1 LLHILEDNREI
12 FLEKEVQTFLSN
24 FGGSSFLNK
33 VSVKENQKNK
43 FKLDFEIPII
53 KSTNKL
59 DKNFKCI
66 ICDNIAKRDTIFNTG
81 LISYLGL
88 NKDSLNFVWKFNPK
102 IPLCEI
108 CELVYFC
115 AWAGYTRGF
124 ENKTYLFIN
133 DDSNVQNL
141 IEKNNLLKNLLKK
154 DLNKENI
161 LTIYFYELLLREE
174 KELSKFRLQNLHIIE
189 INLSNSTFPKI
200 YSFHIS
206 RIQAEFIRNNSE
218 NLKKI
223 APKRYKIKDVTLS
236 LIYEFLNLFF
246 ERKLTYNYLSKLLKF
261 YIQTKEKESSN
272 ISVYFKI
279 YDLQI
284 INLLTFEYLLNIKQL
299 KSINMETKQIWTI
312 YHYGFELKQI
322 LRSKNADNKINS
334 IAYRLLKAVRSG
346 DKNTFMN
353 LLLRLYI
360 AYDQAVPVILTKI
373 LESKDNFEV
382 IGYSYINGLLEES
395 LNKEKTE

>member
-1 LLHILEDNREI
+1 
-12 FLEKEVQTFLSN
+12 
-24 FGGSSFLNK
+24 
-33 VSVKENQKNK
+33 
-43 FKLDFEIPII
+43 
-53 KSTNKL
+53 
-59 DKNFKCI
+59 
-66 ICDNIAKRDTIFNTG
+66 
-81 LISYLGL
+81 
-88 NKDSLNFVWKFNPK
+88 
-102 IPLCEI
+102 
-108 CELVYFC
+108 
-115 AWAGYTRGF
+115 
-124 ENKTYLFIN
+124 
-133 DDSNVQNL
+133 
-141 IEKNNLLKNLLKK
+141 
-154 DLNKENI
+154 
-161 LTIYFYELLLREE
+161 
-174 KELSKFRLQNLHIIE
+174 
-189 INLSNSTFPKI
+189 
-200 YSFHIS
+200 
-206 RIQAEFIRNNSE
+206 
-218 NLKKI
+218 
-223 APKRYKIKDVTLS
+223 VTLS

-382 IGYSYINGLLEES
+382 IGYSYINGLLGES